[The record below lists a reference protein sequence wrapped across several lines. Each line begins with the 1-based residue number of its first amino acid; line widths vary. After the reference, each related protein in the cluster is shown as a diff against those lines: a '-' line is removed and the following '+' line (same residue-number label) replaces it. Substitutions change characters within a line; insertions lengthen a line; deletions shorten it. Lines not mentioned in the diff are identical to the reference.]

1 MTNSFELSS
10 PRRRIIRRVGTSQN
24 KIVSR
29 RIEAARDLALLALNN
44 AVGQWIYRS
53 SRCVLMITFIDQTA
67 INWVLLPYWGRE
79 SDSSASGVSEWQAC
93 APIRL

>member
-44 AVGQWIYRS
+44 AVGQWFHRS
-53 SRCVLMITFIDQTA
+53 SRCVLAGQRRHPDQSA
-67 INWVLLPYWGRE
+67 I
-79 SDSSASGVSEWQAC
+79 SGEEFNDHVD
-93 APIRL
+93 